1 MRDHGLPLTGQQ
13 GQCAK
18 CGSCTAVCPVYRVTG
33 RESLTARG
41 RLHLLGTELA
51 ARPSAA
57 YEDLFAQCLLCGAC
71 ENVCPRHL
79 PIRRLTVEARSR
91 FSFLYGRHPL
101 RRSLVRTVLARPV
114 LLERLVK
121 TGLALERLPL
131 IPRDSGLR
139 LKLALLDGEPAAG
152 PAAQQETAIEPDTAA
167 AGIQYFVGCLARY
180 LQPSIAGATR
190 RLVRRFSGSPTV
202 EPRAQ
207 GCCGLAAWS
216 AGDREEAVRLAKQN
230 IEAFESSTGPVLTS
244 CVSCFAHLKKY
255 GELFSD
261 DPGWRE
267 RAEWFSRRV
276 REFSA
281 FMLELDPAPVFRS
294 PGRER
299 ILYHEPCHLRFSGEN
314 REAPPALLRQLQ
326 GAVIVEPEGGPH
338 CCGQGGLF
346 SLGYPELG
354 DRIFSR
360 ACEAALAT
368 GADVLATGCSG
379 CLLQWRT
386 GLDIRHAPVRVL
398 HPAVL
403 LADCLDNDS

>member
-1 MRDHGLPLTGQQ
+1 MTGRQ
-13 GQCAK
+13 GRQCAK

-71 ENVCPRHL
+71 ENVCPRQL

-101 RRSLVRTVLARPV
+101 RRSLVRSVLARPV

-121 TGLALERLPL
+121 TGLALERLVL

-139 LKLALLDGEPAAG
+139 LKLALLDGEPATGA
-152 PAAQQETAIEPDTAA
+152 AAQQETAIGPDPAA
-167 AGIQYFVGCLARY
+167 AGVQYFVGCLARY
-180 LQPSIAGATR
+180 LQPSIADATR
-190 RLVRRFSGSPTV
+190 RLVRRFSGGSTV
-202 EPRAQ
+202 EPRRQ

-230 IEAFESSTGPVLTS
+230 IEAFAASTGPVLTS
-244 CVSCFAHLKKY
+244 CVSCFAHLKQY
-255 GELFSD
+255 AELFAD
-261 DPGWRE
+261 DPEWRE
-267 RAEWFSRRV
+267 EAERFSRRV

-281 FMLELDPAPVFRS
+281 FMVELDPAPLFRS

-314 REAPPALLRQLQ
+314 REAPRALLRRVE
-326 GAVIVEPEGGPH
+326 GAVIVEPEEGPH

-346 SLGYPELG
+346 YLGYPEMG

-360 ACEAALAT
+360 ACEAALKT
-368 GADVLATGCSG
+368 GATVVVTGCSG
-379 CLLQWRT
+379 CLLQWRS
-386 GLDIRHAPVRVL
+386 GLGVRHAPVRVL
-398 HPAVL
+398 HPAL
-403 LADCLDNDS
+403 FLADCLDIDS